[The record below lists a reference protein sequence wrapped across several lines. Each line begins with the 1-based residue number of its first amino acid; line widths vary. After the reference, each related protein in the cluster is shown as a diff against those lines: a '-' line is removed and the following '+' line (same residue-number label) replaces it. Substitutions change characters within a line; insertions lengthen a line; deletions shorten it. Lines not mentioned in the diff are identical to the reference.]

1 MKNLVFVLMSGLFI
15 GNFCGVRAQKPFYES
30 YDVTSDSVF
39 MTWAEGPAVDADG
52 VLYAVNYGHKGTIGY
67 VKTNGAHELFVN
79 LPEGSVGNGIR
90 LWKDHTLF
98 VADYTNHNILQINIP
113 DKTIS
118 VFAHNDQMNQP
129 NDLAITSE
137 GIIYASDPD
146 WENSTGRLWMIDR
159 EGKFTLLE
167 SDMGTTNG
175 IEVSPDEKHLYVNES
190 DQRNVW
196 VYDIQEDGTVANK
209 QLLKKFEKY
218 GMDGM
223 RCDIKGNLY
232 VTRMSK
238 GTVAVLSPEGE
249 LLREIALKGDKP
261 TNVAFGGEDG
271 KTVYVTVADRGAI
284 EAFRTE
290 IPGRSISLIKLWYGI
305 VDR

>member
-1 MKNLVFVLMSGLFI
+1 MKNLVFIMVGFLIGNLSGLS
-15 GNFCGVRAQKPFYES
+15 AQKPFYES
-30 YDVTSDSVF
+30 YDVTPDSVF
-39 MTWAEGPAVDADG
+39 MTWAEGPAVDTDG
-52 VLYAVNYGHKGTIGY
+52 VLYAVNYGQKGTIGL
-67 VKTNGAHELFVN
+67 VKPDGTHELFVN

-90 LWKDHTLF
+90 FWKNNTLL

-113 DKTIS
+113 EKTIS

-137 GIIYASDPD
+137 GVIYASDPD
-146 WENSTGRLWMIDR
+146 WENSTGNLWMIDKD
-159 EGKFTLLE
+159 GNFTLLE
-167 SDMGTTNG
+167 SGMGTTNG
-175 IEVSPDEKHLYVNES
+175 VEVSPDEKHLYVNES
-190 DQRNVW
+190 NQRNVW
-196 VYDIQEDGTVANK
+196 VYDINEDGTVANK
-209 QLLKKFEKY
+209 RLLKKFEDY

-223 RCDIKGNLY
+223 RCDIEGNLY

-238 GTVAVLSPEGE
+238 GTVAVLSPEGD
-249 LLREIALKGDKP
+249 LIREVVLKGDKP

-290 IPGRSISLIKLWYGI
+290 IPGRSISLMKLWNG
-305 VDR
+305 VEDR